1 MRRRQHLRGTR
12 RINPNEA
19 PNAHGNWIGS
29 PGNEDYIFVDRCLED
44 SDCSLGELCNTAT
57 GGCVLAADYPESCSS
72 DLDCPRGPEGEI
84 LSCDTARSLC
94 LPAAKC
100 EDNQQCCD
108 RSGVVCSQTQ
118 GLCLPLQDEC
128 TPTPGDELESTC
140 PLSPQATD
148 ECPDGLFCS
157 NDGQCVQCQC
167 DDDCGSPALKCRI
180 YDGTCVAASYC
191 EQDSDCDTQEVC
203 KIDVNEC
210 VDRCDPNQ
218 NDSCPPQSFCDE
230 ELLYCRNN
238 SERPALKMG
247 SPLTMRVKTQRHSI
261 SVITMTLS
269 ASLPFAMLRP
279 TSSYSHLM
287 RRQSSGFCQCGRTS

>member
-1 MRRRQHLRGTR
+1 MNAHTFHTR
-12 RINPNEA
+12 FRSLLTVLTLALCITGCRPAGEESEECQTDNDCPTALARCVENVCVECVEAQDCECFEVCVEGNTCEALGASNPNEA

-140 PLSPQATD
+140 PLSPQTD

-180 YDGTCVAASYC
+180 YDG
-191 EQDSDCDTQEVC
+191 
-203 KIDVNEC
+203 
-210 VDRCDPNQ
+210 
-218 NDSCPPQSFCDE
+218 
-230 ELLYCRNN
+230 
-238 SERPALKMG
+238 PA
-247 SPLTMRVKTQRHSI
+247 
-261 SVITMTLS
+261 
-269 ASLPFAMLRP
+269 
-279 TSSYSHLM
+279 
-287 RRQSSGFCQCGRTS
+287 